1 MQLIHWNSIDNL
13 IKYNV
18 YLANKKKHLI
28 SLGTMGGEPVNGQV
42 KPQKGSLYSFE
53 NKKPMKHLSKL
64 GISNGL
70 AWSADK
76 KKMFYIDTHA
86 GSIDEFDYDIK
97 NGTMCK
103 LLQILNVLKLN
114 QLQ

>member
-1 MQLIHWNSIDNL
+1 
-13 IKYNV
+13 
-18 YLANKKKHLI
+18 
-28 SLGTMGGEPVNGQV
+28 MGGEPVNGQV